1 MPHSLVL
8 NLLPVAPI
16 PSQFLTGRHLHALFL
31 NLVSAVDSDLSAYL
45 HDQSQEKAFTLSPFQ
60 VSRKEAYRS
69 STPQPQKRVL
79 PPASRTISRRPYSG
93 ITSKQFRKIRRFGG
107 EFLCWMTVCSIA

>member
-1 MPHSLVL
+1 MPHSLIL

-45 HDQSQEKAFTLSPFQ
+45 HDQSNEKAFTLSFFQ
-60 VSRKEAYRS
+60 VSRKEVDKS
-69 STPQPQKRVL
+69 STAPTQKRVL
-79 PPASRTISRRPYSG
+79 PAAAR
-93 ITSKQFRKIRRFGG
+93 
-107 EFLCWMTVCSIA
+107 